1 MTTMISLLCLYTIP
15 FKIIFSTAF
24 PDNGGGKGKDNSPL
38 RGSKGSYF
46 NGGIQVP
53 AFVASPLLSQSGTT
67 HAGLVHVSDWLP
79 TLINLAGGDV
89 SDLEL
94 DGYDVWDSIRCNLHS

>member
-1 MTTMISLLCLYTIP
+1 MIEDTILNLNLLSLSLVGCETR
-15 FKIIFSTAF
+15 FSFT
-24 PDNGGGKGKDNSPL
+24 DNGGGVGSDNSPL
-38 RGSKGSYF
+38 RDGKGGYF

-53 AFVASPLLSQSGTT
+53 AFVTSPLLSQNGTT
-67 HAGLVHVSDWLP
+67 HTGLVYVSDWLP

-94 DGYDVWDSIRCNLHS
+94 DGYDVWEAIRFS